1 VKSYAD
7 KDEITR
13 KAVEKHSSFDQTFDG
28 TIPYVLLFPHFSRV
42 FFVPGTKEAIV
53 LSSYKKA
60 IGKDY
65 KRLTFYLIPF
75 EEVQEMYNDSSTE
88 ECAKEE
94 NFGGGSTRGQ
104 ESPALHHIEII
115 ILNDD
120 SESLHAGSRNPD
132 GKYLSV

>member
-1 VKSYAD
+1 VN
-7 KDEITR
+7 
-13 KAVEKHSSFDQTFDG
+13 
-28 TIPYVLLFPHFSRV
+28 
-42 FFVPGTKEAIV
+42 FVSGTKEAFV

-60 IGKDY
+60 IGKDH

-75 EEVQEMYNDSSTE
+75 EEVQEMYDDSSTE

-94 NFGGGSTRGQ
+94 NLGGGSTRGQ
-104 ESPALHHIEII
+104 ESSALHRKETI

-120 SESLHAGSRNPD
+120 GESLHAGSRNPD